1 MVEAI
6 IFSSIQH
13 FLNFSS
19 STSYSMWQRGQAVSI
34 AERCGQFE
42 PNLLTMHGDTQT
54 HDIRAA
60 TAGLMRVCQPFPLF
74 SRSLITAP
82 ASECRAPTVPGTT
95 PCRGCKALPFVLP
108 RYSTGRGTCVEGR
121 VPQVLG
127 LPLTQNSRY
136 VIGTFKA
143 CHSTTTPFDLSIFS
157 STQTGQ
163 TTKPSTWHHT
173 NPRPSTL

>member
-13 FLNFSS
+13 FLIFSS

-60 TAGLMRVCQPFPLF
+60 TTGLTRVWQPFPLF
-74 SRSLITAP
+74 SRTLITAP
-82 ASECRAPTVPGTT
+82 ASECRAPTVPGH
-95 PCRGCKALPFVLP
+95 PRAVVARHSLSYPPLLHWKGELSRDGPP
-108 RYSTGRGTCVEGR
+108 RYV
-121 VPQVLG
+121 G
-127 LPLTQNSRY
+127 LPLT
-136 VIGTFKA
+136 
-143 CHSTTTPFDLSIFS
+143 IFH
-157 STQTGQ
+157 GM
-163 TTKPSTWHHT
+163 
-173 NPRPSTL
+173 